1 MRVLPVR
8 DSVTE
13 SKVDLQI
20 CSPMYF
26 PIVLPKPEMPENQRR
41 PHNRC
46 VALATDLFIL
56 LLVFATIPAFAFR
69 KKDQVAYGEGLI
81 INIPLP
87 ETEVER
93 VVADIAANGII
104 RGTKEYNKDEFVSGA
119 QAATTSTVFPEWK
132 QSGKVFYKVRTEA
145 LDPRGFKDS
154 NDIGTLAVRYI
165 VQPQGAKNTVLRID
179 ALFKEDFKHVVHLS
193 DGSVESNEYR
203 DIQDHLDF
211 LELMKKEDA
220 EAAAKVNRDRQE
232 QLAKKQTIAAPVA
245 TSTSAPAES
254 SSWSLPQTAAN
265 PVTSTVAVQPAS
277 SSPAPGPP
285 PPASIPVSKTAQ
297 AVETAVVAPSSV
309 PAAAASI
316 PAPKTA
322 QLVETAAVTPPPMS
336 VTAPPASEAPAQPP
350 QTLEQRVKELR
361 SEVQR
366 VVKSPGAPLKS
377 APFHTAITLQSLST
391 GTQVLILISTP
402 YWYGVETH
410 EGEHG
415 WIMRDELEQP

>member
-1 MRVLPVR
+1 MQVLPVR
-8 DSVTE
+8 DSVAE
-13 SKVDLQI
+13 SKVDPQI
-20 CSPMYF
+20 CYPVYF
-26 PIVLPKPEMPENQRR
+26 PIVLPKPEMPEKQRR
-41 PHNRC
+41 PHNRR

-56 LLVFATIPAFAFR
+56 LLVFATIPAFAIR
-69 KKDQVAYGEGLI
+69 KKDHVAYGEGLI

-87 ETEVER
+87 ELEVSR
-93 VVADIAANGII
+93 VVADIAADGII
-104 RGTKEYNKDEFVSGA
+104 RGTKEYNNDQFVSGA
-119 QAATTSTVFPEWK
+119 VAATTSTVFPEWK
-132 QSGKVFYKVRTEA
+132 QSGKVFYKVRTGA

-179 ALFKEDFKHVVHLS
+179 AIFKEDFKHVVHLS

-211 LELMKKEDA
+211 LELMKEEDA
-220 EAAAKVNRDRQE
+220 EAAAKVNRNRQE
-232 QLAKKQTIAAPVA
+232 QLAKKQDIAAPVA

-254 SSWSLPQTAAN
+254 SSRGLPQTAAN
-265 PVTSTVAVQPAS
+265 LVASTAAVRPAS
-277 SSPAPGPP
+277 SSPAPVPP
-285 PPASIPVSKTAQ
+285 PPASV
-297 AVETAVVAPSSV
+297 
-309 PAAAASI
+309 

-322 QLVETAAVTPPPMS
+322 QLVETAPVTPPPLA
-336 VTAPPASEAPAQPP
+336 VTAPPASEAPEQPP

>member
-1 MRVLPVR
+1 MVGDQKPPHNCFRPANPFVL
-8 DSVTE
+8 SI
-13 SKVDLQI
+13 LI
-20 CSPMYF
+20 
-26 PIVLPKPEMPENQRR
+26 IVLAAVPL
-41 PHNRC
+41 
-46 VALATDLFIL
+46 LA
-56 LLVFATIPAFAFR
+56 R
-69 KKDQVAYGEGLI
+69 EKNHVAYGEGLI

-119 QAATTSTVFPEWK
+119 QSASTCSAFPAWT
-132 QSGKVFYKVRTEA
+132 QHGKVFYKVRTEA

-154 NDIGTLAVRYI
+154 NDIGTLAVRYV

-179 ALFKEDFKHVVHLS
+179 ALFKEDFKHTVHLS

-220 EAAAKVNRDRQE
+220 EAIRERQE
-232 QLAKKQTIAAPVA
+232 QQARKQNSATAQTAEPQSESSSRSAPQPTGNSVTTSGQLANSAAASLPAQPATSSPQVPPPAAAPAPVA
-245 TSTSAPAES
+245 QTPQPIETASA
-254 SSWSLPQTAAN
+254 T
-265 PVTSTVAVQPAS
+265 
-277 SSPAPGPP
+277 PAPSIVPP
-285 PPASIPVSKTAQ
+285 SQ
-297 AVETAVVAPSSV
+297 AV
-309 PAAAASI
+309 AS
-316 PAPKTA
+316 A
-322 QLVETAAVTPPPMS
+322 QKSP
-336 VTAPPASEAPAQPP
+336 EATGQPN

-361 SEVQR
+361 KQVER

-377 APFHTAITLQSLST
+377 APFHTALNLQSLAP
-391 GTQVLILISTP
+391 GTEVLILISTP

-415 WIMRDELEQP
+415 WIMRNDLEQP

>member
-1 MRVLPVR
+1 M
-8 DSVTE
+8 
-13 SKVDLQI
+13 
-20 CSPMYF
+20 
-26 PIVLPKPEMPENQRR
+26 
-41 PHNRC
+41 
-46 VALATDLFIL
+46 
-56 LLVFATIPAFAFR
+56 
-69 KKDQVAYGEGLI
+69 AYGEGLI

-87 ETEVER
+87 ELEVSR

-104 RGTKEYNKDEFVSGA
+104 RGTKEYNKDEFVGGA
-119 QAATTSTVFPEWK
+119 VAATTSTVFPEWK
-132 QSGKVFYKVRTEA
+132 QSGKVFYKVRTGA

-179 ALFKEDFKHVVHLS
+179 ALFKEEFKHVVHLS

-220 EAAAKVNRDRQE
+220 EAAAKVNKDRQE
-232 QLAKKQTIAAPVA
+232 QLAKKQNIAAPVA

-254 SSWSLPQTAAN
+254 SSRNLPQTAAS
-265 PVTSTVAVQPAS
+265 PVTSTAAVQPAS
-277 SSPAPGPP
+277 SSPAPVPP
-285 PPASIPVSKTAQ
+285 PPASVPVSKTAQ
-297 AVETAVVAPSSV
+297 AVETAVVEPAPVPVAAASV
-309 PAAAASI
+309 PA
-316 PAPKTA
+316 PKAA
-322 QLVETAAVTPPPMS
+322 QLVETAPVTPPPLA
-336 VTAPPASEAPAQPP
+336 VTAPPASEAPEQPP